1 MRFPQSHIHS
11 IRKALC
17 MSGYNVDGTPL
28 CVLPVIPPFICFS
41 SLYNRA
47 VTAVTGPSDLP
58 RPKPPKQ
65 SDARRNLYVLGIPF
79 DLTKC
84 VHSTNYLGLCSRY
97 PSRVEFTE
105 IFSRFGTVF
114 HAVILATVDNA
125 SRRRGFIVMS
135 QHHEAKLAMD
145 ALNRK
150 DIK

>member
-1 MRFPQSHIHS
+1 MR
-11 IRKALC
+11 
-17 MSGYNVDGTPL
+17 
-28 CVLPVIPPFICFS
+28 PPIILEVTSRS
-41 SLYNRA
+41 SWRNRA

-58 RPKPPKQ
+58 RSKPSKQ
-65 SDARRNLYVLGIPF
+65 PDARRNLYVLGLPF

-84 VHSTNYLGLCSRY
+84 VHPTNYLGLCSLH
-97 PSRVEFTE
+97 SFRVEFTE

-150 DIK
+150 EIK